1 MEMDNTIISSFLLF
15 FQEGSGAH
23 ARLSQV
29 ITYKTYRHINVALVP
44 QLENTDDEI
53 SNRRGKISPIN
64 LDSYEVYNSIS

>member
-23 ARLSQV
+23 ARLSKV
-29 ITYKTYRHINVALVP
+29 ITYRHKTVALVP
-44 QLENTDDEI
+44 QLENIDDEI

-64 LDSYEVYNSIS
+64 IDSCEVYNSIS